1 MRTFLLL
8 ILLTPLVAFGD
19 QIIRQSGSDWIVQD
33 IKPGGFFAGVAAA
46 KKAQAEQDAAD
57 AQRLPPTL
65 PSQQLSP
72 SDWEKLRR
80 TKVFLYG
87 TTGVEYS
94 D

>member
-1 MRTFLLL
+1 MRTLLLL

-46 KKAQAEQDAAD
+46 KKAQAEQDAVD
-57 AQRLPPTL
+57 AQRLP

-80 TKVFLYG
+80 TKEFLRG
-87 TTGVEYS
+87 IKGVEYS